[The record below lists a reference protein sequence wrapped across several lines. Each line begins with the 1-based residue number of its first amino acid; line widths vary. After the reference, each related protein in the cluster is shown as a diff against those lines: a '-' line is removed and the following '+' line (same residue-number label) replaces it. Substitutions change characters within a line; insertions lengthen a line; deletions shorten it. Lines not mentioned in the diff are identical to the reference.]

1 MRCSAEACARVL
13 CRCLS
18 LLLLTLRVAA
28 ISSAATIVPAPAA
41 LRAQAQILSEM
52 RASLKRSSPLDNLA
66 TLTFGSSGLAALS
79 AGSTAAPVSLVQFAV
94 PGVSK
99 NVLKGPK
106 GACAGGVLPAPR
118 DERVSVAA
126 RAFGV

>member
-1 MRCSAEACARVL
+1 
-13 CRCLS
+13 
-18 LLLLTLRVAA
+18 
-28 ISSAATIVPAPAA
+28 
-41 LRAQAQILSEM
+41 M
-52 RASLKRSSPLDNLA
+52 RASLQLSSPLENLA
-66 TLTFGSSGLAALS
+66 TLTLGSSGLTALS
-79 AGSTAAPVSLVQFAV
+79 AGSTTAPLSLVQFAV

-99 NVLKGPK
+99 DVLKGPK